1 MGVEI
6 EKQMTLNWD
15 VRYGERMVFM
25 GIRQKFY
32 VLAGIVGALMAVISI
47 IGFFTADKNLEQ
59 AVEQELT
66 ATMNDAASQMDG
78 WLEQKGA
85 SAQYAADLMTE
96 FNGDE
101 TRIKSIASLAI
112 GASDPEILDLN
123 IGLEDGYFASYR
135 TQNKSTGSLDPR
147 TRPWYND
154 AKKAGKMVFTDPYV
168 DKNTNKLVVS
178 AAAPVKKDGQFYGA
192 ICTDIDLAVV
202 DAQVDKL
209 KYHGEAGMAAV
220 ADDKTGMILG
230 IGTDEQIGSQFQ
242 DLPGIGSHFDEMLKK
257 GTGVFIFD
265 SPRDGKMICGYA
277 LVPSTGWLF
286 AMSVPYD
293 YVFASVSTLKMVY
306 GVLTLVGVIL
316 VLGVCFQFSGK
327 ITNPIEALEHH
338 AREMAKGNLSQQKL
352 AVTSSDEIGSLTN
365 AFNTMSEN
373 LRDLIR
379 QMATTSEQV
388 AASSEELTA
397 NAQQSADASVHVA
410 ETVGDVVGNVAQQL
424 SDINSAKD
432 SVDGVYH
439 DIAEMS
445 AKAKQVTTASN
456 QTAEAAKKG
465 ADLMEEA
472 IKKMGAI
479 EQSVLSS
486 SEVVKTLGES
496 SQQIG
501 QIVEAISSIAQQT
514 NLLSLNAA
522 IEAARAGE
530 QGRGFAVVAE
540 EVRKLAAESQESA
553 EQIKERILTIQKD
566 TAHAVSAMEEGKTEV
581 QLGAKAIRDVGEQ
594 FQDIMG
600 QVNDIRNQIDEISTS
615 VNSVSSG
622 AGNIVD
628 AVDSIDSVSRRTA
641 DHTSSISASTEE
653 QSASNEEIAAASQS
667 LAHLASDMQAA
678 INKFKL

>member
-85 SAQYAADLMTE
+85 SAQYAADLLTE

-101 TRIKSIASLAI
+101 TRTKSIASLAI

-178 AAAPVKKDGQFYGA
+178 AVAPVKKDGQFYGA

-472 IKKMGAI
+472 IRRF
-479 EQSVLSS
+479 LSNRCIRKQDGPGGHP
-486 SEVVKTLGES
+486 VF
-496 SQQIG
+496 I
-501 QIVEAISSIAQQT
+501 IVISS
-514 NLLSLNAA
+514 
-522 IEAARAGE
+522 
-530 QGRGFAVVAE
+530 F
-540 EVRKLAAESQESA
+540 SA
-553 EQIKERILTIQKD
+553 L
-566 TAHAVSAMEEGKTEV
+566 M
-581 QLGAKAIRDVGEQ
+581 
-594 FQDIMG
+594 FPW
-600 QVNDIRNQIDEISTS
+600 
-615 VNSVSSG
+615 
-622 AGNIVD
+622 
-628 AVDSIDSVSRRTA
+628 
-641 DHTSSISASTEE
+641 
-653 QSASNEEIAAASQS
+653 
-667 LAHLASDMQAA
+667 
-678 INKFKL
+678 